1 MSAGERKFRVTL
13 WSLGANGWRGDQK
26 AVVFDAKSIGVEEFA
41 NDTGSAFWT
50 LNNDHSQIAEFVP
63 LQRHYEISRW
73 SDDRSRWEFVGAG
86 MLNDYTATEFET
98 TFSGLDYKAILNQM
112 YTPLSG
118 MTTGNA
124 NVLATQAGTG
134 FESLNTVLE
143 LPIATA
149 TTALR
154 YLNTTAIE
162 ITGPTIDTY
171 ANDVMQIT
179 FDEYTSRG
187 GGYDDYFPPGG
198 LYENVMFR
206 GSPDE
211 YRTYWITPEMRLSWS
226 AIWNGGTASTGFDPA
241 QTQWRIYVFPPTLED
256 QGAPPLASTGI
267 VGEFQYA
274 FQTSTLM
281 PAGTNM
287 GSYDFRLFPEELQ
300 LAIRQLPDSA
310 GITPDGLQDIEA
322 TFAVEPSGSGPSS
335 FYFLGQAVPLRSGIS
350 YGFQIYGAVRRT
362 ATAANIWYRSASGT
376 VMTSTDTS
384 NPQYDLPAR
393 FTMGQGNENASVKIS
408 RVFENAVRE
417 TDPDYSRLRYA
428 TLSISGTTATTH
440 LTYSVGEPVLDHIAK
455 VCDLE
460 MGAKTTGDKVVFGI
474 DKPTN
479 GATYSGNFKLNLSV
493 ASSPSTALALKY
505 PDNIVQFSFT
515 PGFSRVRNDVTVIP
529 STAYL
534 SGSTAQNVNGTMLIG
549 GAAVDQ
555 SSITAYGKI
564 PLITTASGLVDE
576 DAANREAS
584 RLINT
589 YKAANAKQVSIRVV
603 LDGVDLWNGWDV
615 GDSVSVTIKRG
626 LTDVNEPFVISGV
639 RWFGESNGQERVEL
653 ELVQGTAFS
662 AAKGV

>member
-50 LNNDHSQIAEFVP
+50 LNNDHPQIAEFVP
-63 LQRHYEISRW
+63 LERHYEISRW
-73 SDDRSRWEFVGAG
+73 SDERSRWEFVGAG

-118 MTTGNA
+118 MTTANA
-124 NVLATQAGTG
+124 GPLHSYIGTG
-134 FESLNTVLE
+134 FSPINTVFE

-162 ITGPTIDTY
+162 LIGPTIETF
-171 ANDVMQIT
+171 ANDIRQIT
-179 FDEYTSRG
+179 FEEFEARG
-187 GGYDDYFPPGG
+187 GIYDDPEFGGG
-198 LYENVMFR
+198 LLENVMFR
-206 GSPDE
+206 GLGDE
-211 YRTYWITPEMRLSWS
+211 YRTYWTTPEMRLTWS

-241 QTQWRIYVFPPTLED
+241 QTQFRIYAFPPTDEN
-256 QGAPPLASTGI
+256 QGSPPLANTGI

-281 PAGTNM
+281 PAGTSM
-287 GSYDFRLFPEELQ
+287 GSYSFRLFPEELQ

-310 GITPDGLQDIEA
+310 GITPDGVQDIEA
-322 TFAVEPSGSGPSS
+322 TFDIVPSGTQPYFSN
-335 FYFLGQAVPLRSGIS
+335 FLGNACPIRVGIS
-350 YGFQIYGAVRRT
+350 YGFQIYAAVRRT
-362 ATAANIWYRSASGT
+362 TAAANIWYRSSSGT
-376 VMTSTDTS
+376 IMTSAETS
-384 NPQYDLPAR
+384 SSQYDLPAR
-393 FTMGQGNENASVKIS
+393 FTMGQGNEDASVKIS

-417 TDPDYSRLRYA
+417 TDRDYSRLRYA

-440 LTYSVGEPVLDHIAK
+440 LTYSVGEPALDHIAK

-479 GATYSGNFKLNLSV
+479 GATYNGNFKLNLSV
-493 ASSPSTALALKY
+493 SSSPSTALALKY
-505 PDNIVQFSFT
+505 PDNVVQFSFT

-564 PLITTASGLVDE
+564 PLITAASGLVDE

-615 GDSVSVTIKRG
+615 GDSVSVTIRRG

>member
-50 LNNDHSQIAEFVP
+50 LSNDHPQIAEFVP

-118 MTTGNA
+118 MTTGDA
-124 NVLATQAGTG
+124 NQLSSTAGTG
-134 FESLNTVLE
+134 FASLNTVLE

-154 YLNTTAIE
+154 YLNTDAIE
-162 ITGPTIDTY
+162 ITGPIIETY
-171 ANDVMQIT
+171 ANDIRQIT
-179 FDEYTSRG
+179 YDEYVARG
-187 GGYDDYFPPGG
+187 GDPYDPPGG
-198 LYENVMFR
+198 LHENVMFR

-211 YRTYWITPEMRLSWS
+211 YATWWITPELRLSWS

-241 QTQWRIYVFPPTLED
+241 QTQWRIYAFPPTSED
-256 QGAPPLASTGI
+256 QGSPPLASTGI

-281 PAGTNM
+281 PNGTNM
-287 GSYDFRLFPEELQ
+287 GSYEFRVFPEELQ
-300 LAIRQLPDSA
+300 AAINKLPDAA
-310 GITPDGLQDIEA
+310 GILSFQEIDATASIEPDGN
-322 TFAVEPSGSGPSS
+322 TYS
-335 FYFLGQAVPLRSGIS
+335 YFLGQSAPLRSGIS

-362 ATAANIWYRSASGT
+362 ATGANIWYRSASGT

-384 NPQYDLPAR
+384 SPQYDLPAR

-440 LTYSVGEPVLDHIAK
+440 VTYSVGEPVLDHIAK

-529 STAYL
+529 ATAYL

-564 PLITTASGLVDE
+564 PLITAASGLVDE

-662 AAKGV
+662 AARGV

>member
-1 MSAGERKFRVTL
+1 
-13 WSLGANGWRGDQK
+13 
-26 AVVFDAKSIGVEEFA
+26 
-41 NDTGSAFWT
+41 
-50 LNNDHSQIAEFVP
+50 
-63 LQRHYEISRW
+63 
-73 SDDRSRWEFVGAG
+73 
-86 MLNDYTATEFET
+86 
-98 TFSGLDYKAILNQM
+98 
-112 YTPLSG
+112 
-118 MTTGNA
+118 
-124 NVLATQAGTG
+124 
-134 FESLNTVLE
+134 
-143 LPIATA
+143 
-149 TTALR
+149 
-154 YLNTTAIE
+154 
-162 ITGPTIDTY
+162 
-171 ANDVMQIT
+171 
-179 FDEYTSRG
+179 
-187 GGYDDYFPPGG
+187 
-198 LYENVMFR
+198 
-206 GSPDE
+206 
-211 YRTYWITPEMRLSWS
+211 
-226 AIWNGGTASTGFDPA
+226 
-241 QTQWRIYVFPPTLED
+241 
-256 QGAPPLASTGI
+256 
-267 VGEFQYA
+267 
-274 FQTSTLM
+274 
-281 PAGTNM
+281 
-287 GSYDFRLFPEELQ
+287 
-300 LAIRQLPDSA
+300 
-310 GITPDGLQDIEA
+310 
-322 TFAVEPSGSGPSS
+322 
-335 FYFLGQAVPLRSGIS
+335 
-350 YGFQIYGAVRRT
+350 
-362 ATAANIWYRSASGT
+362 
-376 VMTSTDTS
+376 
-384 NPQYDLPAR
+384 
-393 FTMGQGNENASVKIS
+393 MGQGNENASVKIS

-455 VCDLE
+455 ICDLE

-564 PLITTASGLVDE
+564 PLITAASGLVDE